1 MDTPADTPAN
11 TRANTP
17 ANTPVSTE
25 NAAITPKVRAFGLS
39 MAGVALLLL
48 GIGLLRA
55 GGLFLALLL
64 ALMAYWRSRRKMSWS
79 RSKRV
84 DVSTLTLLAV
94 GLAAL
99 SVALPHGK

>member
-1 MDTPADTPAN
+1 MDTPADTP
-11 TRANTP
+11 TNTP
-17 ANTPVSTE
+17 ANTPVSTPVSTE

-55 GGLFLALLL
+55 GGLLLALLL
-64 ALMAYWRSRRKMSWS
+64 ALMAYWRARRRMSWS

-99 SVALPHGK
+99 AVALPHGK

>member
-1 MDTPADTPAN
+1 VDTPADTP
-11 TRANTP
+11 TNTP
-17 ANTPVSTE
+17 ANTPVSTPVSTE

-55 GGLFLALLL
+55 GGLLLALLL
-64 ALMAYWRSRRKMSWS
+64 ALMAYWRARRRMSWS

-99 SVALPHGK
+99 AVALPHGK